1 LATPDVY
8 IVTGEKQSGKT
19 TRLLNA
25 IQNRDD
31 VYGML
36 TPDVD
41 GKRFF
46 MNVRTKELW
55 PMEAAEAEANVLT
68 IGKYRFSKAAFQK
81 AISVLEAEANQQNGW
96 LIVDEL
102 GPLELKKSGFYNT
115 VRDLLNTNTP
125 LKIILVI
132 RQSLLGEMTE
142 LFGISNYAVVDNAL
156 PE

>member
-1 LATPDVY
+1 
-8 IVTGEKQSGKT
+8 VTGEKQSGKT

>member
-1 LATPDVY
+1 MATPDVY